1 MLERPWIRS
10 TRAPRQMPF
19 QEFSGKML
27 GEISIEN
34 FLATIHRQNFTF
46 KDGLGG
52 HHRLQIDNDLR
63 SALES
68 EN

>member
-1 MLERPWIRS
+1 MEKKENV
-10 TRAPRQMPF
+10 RAALDKKYPC
-19 QEFSGKML
+19 SAAD
-27 GEISIEN
+27 
-34 FLATIHRQNFTF
+34 ATIHRQNFTF